1 MEKKV
6 MYRTEDRAAGTV
18 CSERL
23 RRRGGNRRVRR
34 FIDDLFKFPERERDQ
49 SMDTVMESD
58 LMLA

>member
-18 CSERL
+18 YSERL
-23 RRRGGNRRVRR
+23 RGGNRRVRI

>member
-23 RRRGGNRRVRR
+23 RRRGGNRRVRI
-34 FIDDLFKFPERERDQ
+34 FIDDLFKFPERDQ